1 MDPRRHRLTAPAR
14 RASILSASA
23 RDASAIADA
32 PRLVLISA
40 VAASL
45 GACALSDRSPPAA
58 LAVVAPT
65 PAMIDLG
72 AAEPPEAA
80 PSHTSRPYL
89 EDAEPEA
96 PVITG
101 REALAQANAAART
114 PSRSSAFVGGMQVFD
129 WAPGQVYEIWTA
141 PLRVTTL
148 TLPPG
153 ETVTALAA
161 GDTVRWQIAESAS
174 GEARAA
180 GGRAHVLIKPLE
192 TGLETNLVLTTS
204 SRVYLI
210 HLRSGRAADGFNT
223 AVTWDAPTGVTPA
236 QAAAPPCAALTPAG
250 PEGPVHAGYRIEPR
264 GRAPA
269 WTPVSVFDD
278 GVRTFV
284 VLPAAARQSETPVL
298 FVLSASGEAEIAN
311 GRQVDGLIIVDR
323 LFERAELRR
332 GDRRP
337 EVVRLT
343 REAAR

>member
-1 MDPRRHRLTAPAR
+1 MDPRRLRLTAPCRDPLGRPAR
-14 RASILSASA
+14 LALTGG
-23 RDASAIADA
+23 
-32 PRLVLISA
+32 L
-40 VAASL
+40 AATL
-45 GACALSDRSPPAA
+45 GACALLDRDPPR
-58 LAVVAPT
+58 APAT
-65 PAMIDLG
+65 
-72 AAEPPEAA
+72 AA
-80 PSHTSRPYL
+80 PSALAAIAPVPLETPEPVPVDTSRPYL
-89 EDAEPEA
+89 EAAPPDE

-101 REALAQANAAART
+101 REALARANADARAQ
-114 PSRSSAFVGGMQVFD
+114 SRSSAFVGGLQVFD
-129 WAPGQVYEIWTA
+129 WAPGRVYEIWTA

-174 GEARAA
+174 GDQTSA
-180 GGRAHVLIKPLE
+180 GRAHVLIKPLE

-223 AVTWDAPTGVTPA
+223 AVTWDAPTGGAPA
-236 QAAAPPCAALTPAG
+236 QAAATPRAALTPAG
-250 PEGPVHAGYRIEPR
+250 PEGPVHADYRIEPR
-264 GRAPA
+264 GRAPV

-278 GVRTFV
+278 GVRTFI
-284 VLPAAARQSETPVL
+284 VLPPAARRTETPVL
-298 FVLSASGEAEIAN
+298 FVLSPNGEPEVAN

-337 EVVRLT
+337 EVVRLI
-343 REAAR
+343 REIAR

>member
-1 MDPRRHRLTAPAR
+1 MDPRRLRLTAPCRMHLGRLAR
-14 RASILSASA
+14 LALTGG
-23 RDASAIADA
+23 
-32 PRLVLISA
+32 L
-40 VAASL
+40 AATL
-45 GACALSDRSPPAA
+45 GACALLDRDRPLVPAT
-58 LAVVAPT
+58 VAPSTLAAIAPVPLET
-65 PAMIDLG
+65 P
-72 AAEPPEAA
+72 EPA
-80 PSHTSRPYL
+80 PVDTSRPYL
-89 EDAEPEA
+89 EAAPPEE

-101 REALAQANAAART
+101 REALARANADARAE
-114 PSRSSAFVGGMQVFD
+114 SRSSAFVGGLQVFD
-129 WAPGQVYEIWTA
+129 WAPGRVYEIWTA

-174 GEARAA
+174 GEAGGA
-180 GGRAHVLIKPLE
+180 GGRSHVLIKPLE

-223 AVTWDAPTGVTPA
+223 AVTWDAPTGGAPA
-236 QAAAPPCAALTPAG
+236 QAAATPRAALTPAG
-250 PEGPVHAGYRIEPR
+250 PEGPVHADYRIEPR
-264 GRAPA
+264 GRAPV

-284 VLPAAARQSETPVL
+284 VLPPAARQTETPVL
-298 FVLSASGEAEIAN
+298 FVLSPNGEPEVAN

-332 GDRRP
+332 CDRRP
-337 EVVRLT
+337 EVVRIT

>member
-1 MDPRRHRLTAPAR
+1 MDPRRLRLTLAALRRPAT
-14 RASILSASA
+14 
-23 RDASAIADA
+23 
-32 PRLVLISA
+32 RLLLTVGL
-40 VAASL
+40 AAGL
-45 GACALSDRSPPAA
+45 GACAVLDSDPPIAAVPTPAA
-58 LAVVAPT
+58 LTTLDPVAP
-65 PAMIDLG
+65 
-72 AAEPPEAA
+72 EPPE
-80 PSHTSRPYL
+80 PTQVDTSRPYL
-89 EDAEPEA
+89 ETPEREEP
-96 PVITG
+96 VVTG
-101 REALAQANAAART
+101 REALAAANAAARA

-129 WAPGQVYEIWTA
+129 WAPGRVYEIWTA

-161 GDTVRWQIAESAS
+161 GDTVRWQIAQSAS
-174 GEARAA
+174 GDATSA
-180 GGRAHVLIKPLE
+180 GRSHVLIKPLE
-192 TGLETNLVLTTS
+192 TGLETNLVLTTL
-204 SRVYLI
+204 SRVYLL

-223 AVTWDAPTGVTPA
+223 AVTWYLPTEGRSTNSEA
-236 QAAAPPCAALTPAG
+236 LSRAALTPAG
-250 PEGPVHAGYRIEPR
+250 PEGPVHADYRIEPR

-284 VLPAAARQSETPVL
+284 VLPPAARRTETPVL
-298 FVLSASGEAEIAN
+298 FVLSANGEPEVAN

>member
-1 MDPRRHRLTAPAR
+1 MDPRRLCLTAPR
-14 RASILSASA
+14 RTSLGRLTRLS
-23 RDASAIADA
+23 
-32 PRLVLISA
+32 LTGGL
-40 VAASL
+40 AATL
-45 GACALSDRSPPAA
+45 GACALLDRGSPIVPA
-58 LAVVAPT
+58 T
-65 PAMIDLG
+65 
-72 AAEPPEAA
+72 AA
-80 PSHTSRPYL
+80 PQPLAAIEPVLLETLEALPVDTSRPYL
-89 EDAEPEA
+89 EETSPDE

-101 REALAQANAAART
+101 REALAQANAAARAQ
-114 PSRSSAFVGGMQVFD
+114 SRSSAFVGGLQVFD
-129 WAPGQVYEIWTA
+129 WAPGRVYEIWTA

-174 GEARAA
+174 GDQTSA
-180 GGRAHVLIKPLE
+180 GRAHVLIKPLE

-223 AVTWDAPTGVTPA
+223 AVTWDAPTVGTPA
-236 QAAAPPCAALTPAG
+236 QTAATPRADLTPAG
-250 PEGPVHAGYRIEPR
+250 PEGPVHADYRIEPR

-284 VLPAAARQSETPVL
+284 VLPPAARQTETPVL
-298 FVLSASGEAEIAN
+298 FVLSPKGEPEVAN

-337 EVVRLT
+337 EVVRII